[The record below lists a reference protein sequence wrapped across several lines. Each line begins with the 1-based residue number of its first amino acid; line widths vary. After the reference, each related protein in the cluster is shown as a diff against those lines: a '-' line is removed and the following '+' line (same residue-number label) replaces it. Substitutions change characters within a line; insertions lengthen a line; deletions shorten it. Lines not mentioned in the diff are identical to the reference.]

1 MFVFA
6 AATVELFVSV
16 GLLVVRAV
24 EFAVSFES
32 RAEAGVPAVDVTGLE
47 LAPELML
54 AEVFARAAA
63 ATDSGPSCVPAC
75 A

>member
-6 AATVELFVSV
+6 AAVLEPFVSV
-16 GLLVVRAV
+16 GLLVVLAV
-24 EFAVSFES
+24 ELAVSFES
-32 RAEAGVPAVDVTGLE
+32 RAEAGVPVVDVAGLE
-47 LAPELML
+47 LAPELTL

-63 ATDSGPSCVPAC
+63 ATDSGPPCMPAC